1 MLICKLWIYFIST
14 VEKSFFYKTNIHE
27 ETSYLRQVWTKAQK
41 KNISC
46 YLNISF
52 GNYGFQVMQ
61 NIKTIIQVL
70 VCFLL
75 NKYFLK
81 RNVNEIYFH
90 VEKFIENPEGNFNC

>member
-1 MLICKLWIYFIST
+1 
-14 VEKSFFYKTNIHE
+14 
-27 ETSYLRQVWTKAQK
+27 
-41 KNISC
+41 
-46 YLNISF
+46 
-52 GNYGFQVMQ
+52 MQ